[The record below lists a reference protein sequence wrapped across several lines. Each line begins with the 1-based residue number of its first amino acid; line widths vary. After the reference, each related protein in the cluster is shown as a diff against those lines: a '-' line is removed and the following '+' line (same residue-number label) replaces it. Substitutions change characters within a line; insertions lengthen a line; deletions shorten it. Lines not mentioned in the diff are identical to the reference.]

1 MPQPIRT
8 ASVAAVFAAL
18 MGAGAMNCAWAAT
31 DSAAYSYDA
40 LGRLIAVTYANGT
53 TTTYSYDGAGN
64 RTQVTVTCG
73 GGGC

>member
-1 MPQPIRT
+1 MTQPIRIART
-8 ASVAAVFAAL
+8 IALCVTLLGVAAMNGARAA
-18 MGAGAMNCAWAAT
+18 A

-53 TTTYSYDGAGN
+53 TITYSYDGAGN
-64 RTQVTVTCG
+64 RTQVSVTCS